1 MTRVLSVRFSE
12 EEKNRPG
19 SSSPRSPSPP
29 PSPEEEKDFS
39 FDSASRK
46 RATSCYCYCYSI
58 DSKSS
63 IKSSWISSTFGKLIV
78 LKILLFDLAV
88 SFGDAV
94 TDILQGVYLICWYNE
109 RGEWVLK
116 EDTWHY
122 GLCVLIVCWVPG
134 LVCVIHILTH
144 YR

>member
-1 MTRVLSVRFSE
+1 MARVVSVRFNE
-12 EEKNRPG
+12 EEQKRPG
-19 SSSPRSPSPP
+19 SSNPSPP
-29 PSPEEEKDFS
+29 SSPVEEEDFN
-39 FDSASRK
+39 FASRK
-46 RATSCYCYCYSI
+46 RVTSCYSVY
-58 DSKSS
+58 SKSN
-63 IKSSWISSTFGKLIV
+63 IKSSGISSTFGQLVV

-109 RGEWVLK
+109 RGEWGLK

-134 LVCVIHILTH
+134 LVCVIHILSH

>member
-1 MTRVLSVRFSE
+1 MRLTT
-12 EEKNRPG
+12 G
-19 SSSPRSPSPP
+19 SSSEPV
-29 PSPEEEKDFS
+29 EDFS
-39 FDSASRK
+39 FNDNFRK
-46 RATSCYCYCYSI
+46 RAGCGYSVY
-58 DSKSS
+58 SKPS
-63 IKSSWISSTFGKLIV
+63 IKSTFGKLVV

-116 EDTWHY
+116 RDTWHY

-134 LVCVIHILTH
+134 LVCVIHILSH